1 MDSSKSICY
10 WVKKDGECRIAGC
23 RYVHS
28 WDDVR
33 ICRRWREGTCPH
45 VVDCFNRHYFTDEEL
60 ETLDIRLCRKWQLGQ
75 CLFPSDCA
83 FRHYYTEEDEQ
94 VMESKRFIGPKEVPT
109 SKLTA
114 PIHVKVYKETRELRQ
129 ELYDLGTGEWR
140 TWTEKEEYEVVDLT
154 EDTPV
159 KLVGSPST
167 TAELDLTSEEDRRP
181 LAHVE
186 NLIEKVKRMRM
197 KSFGSCKSSNSTS
210 NLSVID
216 GVDYSR
222 FQLKSSSS
230 PIFPR
235 IRLEEESHDAS
246 HASSTFGLLS
256 ENANMASDL
265 STSIHG
271 PSCSCSMFPIE
282 LDMVCARGTGTP
294 AAAPRSRANSLRI

>member
-1 MDSSKSICY
+1 M
-10 WVKKDGECRIAGC
+10 
-23 RYVHS
+23 
-28 WDDVR
+28 
-33 ICRRWREGTCPH
+33 
-45 VVDCFNRHYFTDEEL
+45 
-60 ETLDIRLCRKWQLGQ
+60 
-75 CLFPSDCA
+75 
-83 FRHYYTEEDEQ
+83 
-94 VMESKRFIGPKEVPT
+94 
-109 SKLTA
+109 
-114 PIHVKVYKETRELRQ
+114 
-129 ELYDLGTGEWR
+129 
-140 TWTEKEEYEVVDLT
+140 DLT

-159 KLVGSPST
+159 KLVRSPTT
-167 TAELDLTSEEDRRP
+167 TAELDLTAEEDRRP

-256 ENANMASDL
+256 EDTSMASNL

-271 PSCSCSMFPIE
+271 PSCSMFPIE

-294 AAAPRSRANSLRI
+294 VAAPRSRANSLRI